1 LGSGDGDDGD
11 DDDEKATT
19 AARGGGKEEFSAS
32 EGKCMIGISFFS
44 SFVSLKEE
52 GHQFMP
58 QRMRSFKLWHK
69 GLSQM
74 PCKNF
79 PLSSWIQEWT

>member
-32 EGKCMIGISFFS
+32 EGKCMIGISFF
-44 SFVSLKEE
+44 F
-52 GHQFMP
+52 QFCVAK
-58 QRMRSFKLWHK
+58 RGGASVHATADAF
-69 GLSQM
+69 
-74 PCKNF
+74 
-79 PLSSWIQEWT
+79 I

>member
-32 EGKCMIGISFFS
+32 EGKCMIGISFFFS
-44 SFVSLKEE
+44 VLC
-52 GHQFMP
+52 
-58 QRMRSFKLWHK
+58 R
-69 GLSQM
+69 
-74 PCKNF
+74 
-79 PLSSWIQEWT
+79 